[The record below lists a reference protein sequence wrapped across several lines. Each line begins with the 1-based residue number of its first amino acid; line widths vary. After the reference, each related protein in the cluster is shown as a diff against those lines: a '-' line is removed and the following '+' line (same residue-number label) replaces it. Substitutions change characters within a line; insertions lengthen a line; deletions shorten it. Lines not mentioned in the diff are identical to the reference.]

1 MSSHEREWMQRC
13 FKDLKEPESGCCG
26 MAGTYGLKKKTR
38 SIGQRLFERRL
49 KPAINNATDG
59 TVLVTNGFSCFEQM
73 SDGHAKRCVL
83 HPVEVIEICL

>member
-1 MSSHEREWMQRC
+1 MVNINFTNSKLNMAFIKIYFTRVQI
-13 FKDLKEPESGCCG
+13 KEED
-26 MAGTYGLKKKTR
+26 KV
-38 SIGQRLFERRL
+38 IGQRLFERRL

-83 HPVEVIEICL
+83 HPVEVIEMCLQSY